1 MGTRVR
7 LDRRSLNKLARVPVQ
22 VIGKDKADPAGIYC
36 SEGGERVRKKLA
48 VTVILILGLAIGY
61 GIIVRGTPG
70 IVSNTGFRGAAQPG
84 SVLPP
89 EGAQIAA
96 IKQLNDVFFEVM
108 SEYSGI
114 RQEYLADRREDRD
127 SRFIPRVEALY
138 REISAGRNKLSLF
151 KVSREH
157 QQAMGDAQ
165 QNSLYL
171 ANSIF
176 EFYDALLTRDDYR
189 RQQLDNSAKDYS
201 KALPYY
207 TSLSVAHQAP

>member
-1 MGTRVR
+1 M
-7 LDRRSLNKLARVPVQ
+7 
-22 VIGKDKADPAGIYC
+22 
-36 SEGGERVRKKLA
+36 RKKLA

-61 GIIVRGTPG
+61 GILVRAIPG
-70 IVSNTGFRGAAQPG
+70 IVSNTGVRGRAQPG
-84 SVLPP
+84 PVLPP
-89 EGAQIAA
+89 EGTQIAA

-114 RQEYLADRREDRD
+114 RQEYLADKRQDRD

-138 REISAGRNKLSLF
+138 KKISAIRNKLSLF
-151 KVSREH
+151 KVSRQH
-157 QQAMGDAQ
+157 QQAMVDAQ

-189 RQQLDNSAKDYS
+189 MQQLDNSAKDYS

-207 TSLSVAHQAP
+207 TSLSVVHQAP